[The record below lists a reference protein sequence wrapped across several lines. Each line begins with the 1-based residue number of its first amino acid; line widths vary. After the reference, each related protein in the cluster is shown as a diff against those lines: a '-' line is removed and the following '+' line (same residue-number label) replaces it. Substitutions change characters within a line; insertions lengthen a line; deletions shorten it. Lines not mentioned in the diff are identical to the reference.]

1 MDKLNH
7 RMKKAIWFSKHHNK
21 NGKYLKLLAGY
32 NWNSLMKHLKKTIPE
47 GYNWNDYLEGKLH
60 LDHIDP
66 ISAFNFSKPEHT
78 DFKRCWALSNLRL
91 LPAKENIAKSNKLV
105 RPFQPALKLFPG
117 SIPKIMIGFLTYP
130 DFKQRVVDA
139 GKNMKIKGV
148 DAPVNLSM
156 FCRIAVSRLVSEIEQ
171 DTTPKKEA

>member
-91 LPAKENIAKSNKLV
+91 LPAKENMIKRNKLV
-105 RPFQPALKLFPG
+105 RPFQPALKFFPV
-117 SIPKIMIGFLTYP
+117 SKRKPFIGFETSKE
-130 DFKQRVVDA
+130 FKQRVVEA
-139 GKNMKIKGV
+139 GKNYKIDGITN
-148 DAPVNLSM
+148 PVNLSM
-156 FCRIAVSRLVSEIEQ
+156 FCRIAVAKMLSQIE
-171 DTTPKKEA
+171 EEERR